1 MKIEIKPNKIILKI
15 FNSKKL
21 SIINTINVGG
31 IEYNIVF
38 SNTLKIF
45 IGSIFI
51 NLKVYTP
58 KNIEIIEFDKENKIN
73 EIR

>member
-21 SIINTINVGG
+21 SIINTIKLGG
-31 IEYNIVF
+31 IEYNIVL

-45 IGSIFI
+45 FGSIFI